1 VPEASGVA
9 GAGSAFG
16 VAPSISSLPPRVDDD
31 STESNLHFAAVGIG
45 RSERLG
51 QCELTP
57 GNGSIEACRW
67 GYPPFGRCQEGVSAF
82 EYLVCCLLFVGCLM
96 DLPLAADPT
105 RCRIAATCIAV
116 H

>member
-1 VPEASGVA
+1 MKFYFLRKSDAH
-9 GAGSAFG
+9 
-16 VAPSISSLPPRVDDD
+16 LY
-31 STESNLHFAAVGIG
+31 
-45 RSERLG
+45 RLVR
-51 QCELTP
+51 ELTP

-82 EYLVCCLLFVGCLM
+82 EYLVCCLLFVVCCLLFVVCCLLFVVCLM